1 MGLTLGRLDDPVILF
16 RAEEQP
22 APWLAAGPR
31 MERLLLVG
39 PLSATE
45 GDHNSL
51 FRPDQCRTHLVGIR
65 SFDQSARI
73 TGGLDD
79 IEFVEATRQSRP
91 PARRENHVTVSEDSN
106 H

>member
-51 FRPDQCRTHLVGIR
+51 FRPDYLAIN
-65 SFDQSARI
+65 AERI
-73 TGGLDD
+73 WS
-79 IEFVEATRQSRP
+79 EFEASISQ
-91 PARRENHVTVSEDSN
+91 PA
-106 H
+106 